1 MANFIAS
8 SRTALSCK
16 KGGFVGGSNLQV
28 AACRLQV
35 AGCRLLVAGYG
46 CTGRFDYFTS
56 VKYAITLKQSH
67 A

>member
-28 AACRLQV
+28 AGRGLQV
-35 AGCRLLVAGYG
+35 AGRGLQVAGRRLRMYG
-46 CTGRFDYFTS
+46 TF
-56 VKYAITLKQSH
+56 
-67 A
+67 